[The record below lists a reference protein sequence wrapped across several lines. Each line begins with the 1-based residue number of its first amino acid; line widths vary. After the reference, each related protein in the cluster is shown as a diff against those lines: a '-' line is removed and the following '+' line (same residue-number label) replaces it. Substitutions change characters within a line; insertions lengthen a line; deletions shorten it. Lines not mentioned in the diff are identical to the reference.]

1 MNKFIGM
8 GRLTADPIIKEST
21 GDTSTTIARFKLAIN
36 RGKDAGA
43 DFIPVTAFNKNAEFT
58 RDYLHKGMKILVY
71 GRFATGSYEKD
82 GTRYYTAE
90 IIAES
95 FEFCEAK
102 NTSTEKAAQNAPSAD
117 EDGFFNVPDGIN
129 EDLPF
134 AHP

>member
-102 NTSTEKAAQNAPSAD
+102 KQD
-117 EDGFFNVPDGIN
+117 GDGFAPIDDLNGFSDDG
-129 EDLPF
+129 LPF
-134 AHP
+134 AAPDR